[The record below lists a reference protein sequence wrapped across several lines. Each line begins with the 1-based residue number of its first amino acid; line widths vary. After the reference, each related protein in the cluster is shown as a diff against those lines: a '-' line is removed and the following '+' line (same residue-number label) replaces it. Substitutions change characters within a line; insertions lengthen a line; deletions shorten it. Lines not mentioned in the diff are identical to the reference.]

1 MIYSFETPQPVVARI
16 ALGVKAELNKN
27 CKIKVKMHF
36 YVIELDT
43 LLQQSYSHGRA
54 DGGLLDGETF
64 LNKFV
69 FVQVDSL
76 SIFKSYM
83 PSQRYVLTCPPKSL
97 LQVS

>member
-16 ALGVKAELNKN
+16 ALGVLGEELNEN

-54 DGGLLDGETF
+54 
-64 LNKFV
+64 
-69 FVQVDSL
+69 
-76 SIFKSYM
+76 
-83 PSQRYVLTCPPKSL
+83 
-97 LQVS
+97 

>member
-16 ALGVKAELNKN
+16 ALGVRAELNEN

-69 FVQVDSL
+69 FLQVDSL

-83 PSQRYVLTCPPKSL
+83 PSKRYELTYP
-97 LQVS
+97 

>member
-16 ALGVKAELNKN
+16 ALGVLGEELNEN

-69 FVQVDSL
+69 FVQVESL
-76 SIFKSYM
+76 SIFKSICHLRDM
-83 PSQRYVLTCPPKSL
+83 S
-97 LQVS
+97 